1 MVTKKI
7 VKDGQNQEIIETS
20 GYNVK
25 EWLHFVDCI
34 SFLSN
39 LLKWILRATNSGAAS
54 LVFSDTQWE
63 SMFGL
68 MQDPQLT
75 MDGHR
80 WLSVFQTQRSLSP
93 RQCPACRLDEA
104 TVKCPY
110 LSRGTALLNSMNAS
124 GTPQRQKAICLGVQA
139 MSDGFLMTGILPL
152 KMLTTQAMVNTVIKA
167 APFTWVPHITLL
179 L

>member
-1 MVTKKI
+1 LVTKKI

-75 MDGHR
+75 M
-80 WLSVFQTQRSLSP
+80 LFLIELQTSFVAFISMWRDLLSP
-93 RQCPACRLDEA
+93 
-104 TVKCPY
+104 
-110 LSRGTALLNSMNAS
+110 
-124 GTPQRQKAICLGVQA
+124 KA
-139 MSDGFLMTGILPL
+139 GIMMRNL
-152 KMLTTQAMVNTVIKA
+152 
-167 APFTWVPHITLL
+167 F
-179 L
+179 